1 MKVAKLSSDR
11 IVLLLSPPSTVL
23 FAAKK
28 FVLVSNILTDNP
40 RRIDPY
46 WVPATSVV
54 WVLDFDTQQ
63 KGKDAQNDRDQT
75 GGRAK

>member
-11 IVLLLSPPSTVL
+11 IVLLLSSPSTVL

-63 KGKDAQNDRDQT
+63 KGKDAQNNSHQT
-75 GGRAK
+75 GGRTE

>member
-11 IVLLLSPPSTVL
+11 IVLLLSSPSTVL
-23 FAAKK
+23 FAAGK
-28 FVLVSNILTDNP
+28 FVLVSNVLTDNP

-63 KGKDAQNDRDQT
+63 KGKDAQNNSHQT
-75 GGRAK
+75 GGRTE

>member
-11 IVLLLSPPSTVL
+11 IVLLLSSPSTVL
-23 FAAKK
+23 FAAGK
-28 FVLVSNILTDNP
+28 FVLVSSVLTDNP

-54 WVLDFDTQQ
+54 WVLEFDTQQ
-63 KGKDAQNDRDQT
+63 KGDDAQNNSHQT
-75 GGRAK
+75 GGRAE